1 MAFKR
6 LSQAA
11 MVKRG
16 FGQVEPNHLSAR
28 FTGEIYAQMPAAKDI
43 NVLEQGQFV
52 KYDYANRAVNFTGAG
67 EWMLV
72 FNEIKLYRDWETDE
86 DFAMIKRDYNAYVY
100 SPLGQNTD
108 GSLTEAQLVKNYNS
122 LGQQAGGEV
131 IDWNTAL
138 GTNADGDEFNS
149 IDLGRLPVG
158 YSYDREVMEDPAMMP
173 EGTVM
178 VPRVFKTH
186 EGDIFTTNT
195 VNAKFD
201 DVKVGDF
208 LKVGTKGILEPG
220 GNMDTDKMVWQIV
233 KKYTMPD
240 LQPAVKVMRVK

>member
-1 MAFKR
+1 MAFKSF
-6 LSQAA
+6 SQAK

-52 KYDYANRAVNFTGAG
+52 KYDYANRAVNFTGVG

-72 FNEIKLYRDWETDE
+72 FNEIKIYRDWETDE
-86 DFAMIKRDYNAYVY
+86 DFAMMRRDYNAYVY

-108 GSLTEAQLVKNYNS
+108 GSLAEADLTKTYTS
-122 LGQQAGGEV
+122 LGQQATGEV
-131 IDWNTAL
+131 INEL
-138 GTNADGDEFNS
+138 PEM
-149 IDLGRLPVG
+149 GRLPVG
-158 YSYDREVMEDPAMMP
+158 YTYEREVMEDPAMMP

-195 VNAKFD
+195 INATFD
-201 DVKVGDF
+201 EVKVGDL
-208 LKVGTKGILEPG
+208 LKVGANGILEPG
-220 GNMDTDKMVWQIV
+220 AAETDTFVWQIV

>member
-1 MAFKR
+1 MAFKS
-6 LSQAA
+6 LSQAT

-100 SPLGQNTD
+100 SPLGQNSD
-108 GSLTEAQLVKNYNS
+108 GSLTEAQLTKNYNS
-122 LGQQAGGEV
+122 LGQQATGEV
-131 IDWNTAL
+131 L
-138 GTNADGDEFNS
+138 GMDP
-149 IDLGRLPVG
+149 DLGRLPVG
-158 YSYDREVMEDPAMMP
+158 YSYDREVMEEYNMMP

-195 VNAKFD
+195 INAKFD

-208 LKVGTKGILEPG
+208 LKVGEKGILEPG
-220 GNMDTDKMVWQIV
+220 SMDDAFVWQIV

>member
-1 MAFKR
+1 MAFKS
-6 LSQAA
+6 LSQAK

-28 FTGEIYAQMPAAKDI
+28 FTGEIYAQMPATKEI

-52 KYDYANRAVNFTGAG
+52 KYDYANRAVNFTGPG

-72 FNEIKLYRDWETDE
+72 YNEIKLYRDWETDE
-86 DFAMIKRDYNAYVY
+86 DFALIKRDYNAYVY

-108 GSLTEAQLVKNYNS
+108 GSLAEK
-122 LGQQAGGEV
+122 
-131 IDWNTAL
+131 
-138 GTNADGDEFNS
+138 
-149 IDLGRLPVG
+149 DLTKVYTQEKYPVDVDMGRLPVG
-158 YSYDREVMEDPAMMP
+158 YTYEREVMEDYNLMP
-173 EGTVM
+173 DGSVM

-195 VNAKFD
+195 IADGFD
-201 DVKVGDF
+201 EVHVGDF
-208 LKVGTKGILEPG
+208 LKPNDKGILAPG
-220 GNMDTDKMVWQIV
+220 ANVETDTFVWQIV
-233 KKYTMPD
+233 KKYTLPD

>member
-1 MAFKR
+1 MAYKS

-28 FTGEIYAQMPAAKDI
+28 FTGEIYAQMPAAASI
-43 NVLEQGQFV
+43 NILEQGQFV
-52 KYDYANRAVNFTGAG
+52 KYDYANREVNFTGVG

-100 SPLGQNTD
+100 SLMGQNSD
-108 GSLTEAQLVKNYNS
+108 GSLTEEELVKTYT
-122 LGQQAGGEV
+122 QEKYPV
-131 IDWNTAL
+131 DPDT
-138 GTNADGDEFNS
+138 
-149 IDLGRLPVG
+149 GRLPVG
-158 YSYDREVMEDPAMMP
+158 YTYEREVMEDPAYLK
-173 EGTVM
+173 EGEVM

-195 VNAKFD
+195 VAAKFD
-201 DVKVGDF
+201 DVNVGDL
-208 LKVGTKGILEPG
+208 LKIGDDGILAPG
-220 GNMDTDKMVWQIV
+220 GNMDSDKMVWQIV

>member
-1 MAFKR
+1 MAFKS
-6 LSQAA
+6 LSQAT

-72 FNEIKLYRDWETDE
+72 YNEIKLYRDWETDE

-100 SPLGQNTD
+100 SPLGQNSD
-108 GSLTEAQLVKNYNS
+108 GSLTEAQLTKNYNS
-122 LGQQAGGEV
+122 LGQQATGEV
-131 IDWNTAL
+131 L
-138 GTNADGDEFNS
+138 GMDP
-149 IDLGRLPVG
+149 DLGRLPVG

-195 VNAKFD
+195 INAKFD

-208 LKVGTKGILEPG
+208 LKVGEKGILEPG
-220 GNMDTDKMVWQIV
+220 SMDDAFVWQIV

>member
-1 MAFKR
+1 MAFKSF
-6 LSQAA
+6 SQAK

-52 KYDYANRAVNFTGAG
+52 KYDYANRAVNFTGVG

-72 FNEIKLYRDWETDE
+72 FNEIKIYRDWETDE
-86 DFAMIKRDYNAYVY
+86 DFAMMRRDYNAYVY

-108 GSLTEAQLVKNYNS
+108 GSLKEADLTKTYTS
-122 LGQQAGGEV
+122 LGQQATGEV
-131 IDWNTAL
+131 INEL
-138 GTNADGDEFNS
+138 PEM
-149 IDLGRLPVG
+149 GRLPVG
-158 YSYDREVMEDPAMMP
+158 YTYEREVMEDPAMMP

-195 VNAKFD
+195 INATFDEVN
-201 DVKVGDF
+201 VGDL
-208 LKVGTKGILEPG
+208 LKVGANGILEPG
-220 GNMDTDKMVWQIV
+220 AAETDTFVWQIV

>member
-1 MAFKR
+1 MAFKS
-6 LSQAA
+6 LSQAK

-28 FTGEIYAQMPAAKDI
+28 FTGEIYAQMPATKEI

-52 KYDYANRAVNFTGAG
+52 KYDYANRAVNFTGPG

-72 FNEIKLYRDWETDE
+72 YNEIKLYRDWETDE
-86 DFAMIKRDYNAYVY
+86 DFALIKRDYNAYVY

-108 GSLTEAQLVKNYNS
+108 GSLAEK
-122 LGQQAGGEV
+122 
-131 IDWNTAL
+131 
-138 GTNADGDEFNS
+138 
-149 IDLGRLPVG
+149 DLTKVYTQEKYPVDVDMGRLPVG
-158 YSYDREVMEDPAMMP
+158 YTYEREVMEDYNLMP
-173 EGTVM
+173 DGAVM

-195 VNAKFD
+195 IAAGFDEVN
-201 DVKVGDF
+201 VGDL
-208 LKVGTKGILEPG
+208 LKPNDKGILAPG
-220 GNMDTDKMVWQIV
+220 ANIENDTFVWQIV
-233 KKYTMPD
+233 KKYTLPD

>member
-1 MAFKR
+1 MAFKS
-6 LSQAA
+6 LSQAT

-100 SPLGQNTD
+100 SPLGQNSD
-108 GSLTEAQLVKNYNS
+108 GSLTEAQLTKNYNS
-122 LGQQAGGEV
+122 LGQQATGE
-131 IDWNTAL
+131 ILDM
-138 GTNADGDEFNS
+138 DP
-149 IDLGRLPVG
+149 DLFRLPVG

-195 VNAKFD
+195 INAKFD

-208 LKVGTKGILEPG
+208 LKVGEKGILEPG

>member
-1 MAFKR
+1 MAYKS
-6 LSQAA
+6 LSQAK

-28 FTGEIYAQMPAAKDI
+28 FTGEIYAQMPAAKEI
-43 NVLEQGQFV
+43 EVLEQGQFV

-100 SPLGQNTD
+100 SLMGQNTD
-108 GSLTEAQLVKNYNS
+108 GSMTEEQLIKTYTS
-122 LGQQAGGEV
+122 LGQQATGEK
-131 IDWNTAL
+131 IDVNP
-138 GTNADGDEFNS
+138 
-149 IDLGRLPVG
+149 DLGRLPVG
-158 YSYDREVMEDPAMMP
+158 YTYEREVMEDYNMMP

-186 EGDIFTTNT
+186 EGDIFTTNMIQ
-195 VNAKFD
+195 AAFD
-201 DVKVGDF
+201 EVKVGDF
-208 LKVGTKGILEPG
+208 LKIGEKGILTPG
-220 GNMDTDKMVWQIV
+220 ADMEADKMVWQIV

>member
-1 MAFKR
+1 MAFKS
-6 LSQAA
+6 LSQAT

-72 FNEIKLYRDWETDE
+72 YNEIKLYRDWETDE

-100 SPLGQNTD
+100 SPLGQNSD
-108 GSLTEAQLVKNYNS
+108 GSLTEAQLTKNYNS
-122 LGQQAGGEV
+122 LGQQATGEV
-131 IDWNTAL
+131 L
-138 GTNADGDEFNS
+138 GMDP
-149 IDLGRLPVG
+149 DLGRLPVG

-195 VNAKFD
+195 INAKFD

-208 LKVGTKGILEPG
+208 LKVGEKGILEPG
-220 GNMDTDKMVWQIV
+220 SQDDAFVWQIV

>member
-1 MAFKR
+1 MAFKS
-6 LSQAA
+6 LSQAK

-28 FTGEIYAQMPAAKDI
+28 FTGEIYAQMPATKEI

-52 KYDYANRAVNFTGAG
+52 KYDYANRAVNFTGPG

-72 FNEIKLYRDWETDE
+72 YNEIKLYRDWETDE
-86 DFAMIKRDYNAYVY
+86 DFALIKRDYNAYVY

-108 GSLTEAQLVKNYNS
+108 GSLAEK
-122 LGQQAGGEV
+122 
-131 IDWNTAL
+131 
-138 GTNADGDEFNS
+138 
-149 IDLGRLPVG
+149 DLTKVYTQEKYPVDVDMGRLPVG
-158 YSYDREVMEDPAMMP
+158 YTYEREVMEDYNLMP
-173 EGTVM
+173 DGAVM

-195 VNAKFD
+195 IAAGFDEVN
-201 DVKVGDF
+201 VGDL
-208 LKVGTKGILEPG
+208 LKPNDKGILAPG
-220 GNMDTDKMVWQIV
+220 ANVENDTFVWQIV
-233 KKYTMPD
+233 KKYTLPD

>member
-1 MAFKR
+1 MAFKS
-6 LSQAA
+6 LSQAK

-28 FTGEIYAQMPAAKDI
+28 FTGEIYAQMPATKEI

-52 KYDYANRAVNFTGAG
+52 KYDYANRAVNFTGPG

-72 FNEIKLYRDWETDE
+72 YNEIKLYRDWETDE
-86 DFAMIKRDYNAYVY
+86 DFALIKRDYNAYVY

-108 GSLTEAQLVKNYNS
+108 GSLAEK
-122 LGQQAGGEV
+122 
-131 IDWNTAL
+131 
-138 GTNADGDEFNS
+138 
-149 IDLGRLPVG
+149 DLTKVYTQEKYPVDVDMGRLPVG
-158 YSYDREVMEDPAMMP
+158 YTYEREVMEDYNLMP
-173 EGTVM
+173 DGAVM

-195 VNAKFD
+195 IAAGFDEVN
-201 DVKVGDF
+201 VGDL
-208 LKVGTKGILEPG
+208 LKPNDKGILAPG
-220 GNMDTDKMVWQIV
+220 ANIETDTFVWQIV
-233 KKYTMPD
+233 KKYTLPD

>member
-1 MAFKR
+1 MAFKS
-6 LSQAA
+6 LSQAT

-72 FNEIKLYRDWETDE
+72 YNEIKLYRDWETDE

-100 SPLGQNTD
+100 SPLGQNSD
-108 GSLTEAQLVKNYNS
+108 GSLTEAQLTKNYNS
-122 LGQQAGGEV
+122 LGQQATGE
-131 IDWNTAL
+131 IL
-138 GTNADGDEFNS
+138 GMDP
-149 IDLGRLPVG
+149 DLGRLPVG

-195 VNAKFD
+195 INAKFD

-208 LKVGTKGILEPG
+208 LKVGEKGILEPG
-220 GNMDTDKMVWQIV
+220 SMDDAFVWQIV

>member
-1 MAFKR
+1 MAFKS
-6 LSQAA
+6 LSQAT

-72 FNEIKLYRDWETDE
+72 YNEIKLYRDWETDE

-100 SPLGQNTD
+100 SPLGQNSD
-108 GSLTEAQLVKNYNS
+108 GSLTEAQLTKNYNS
-122 LGQQAGGEV
+122 LGQQATGEV
-131 IDWNTAL
+131 L
-138 GTNADGDEFNS
+138 GMDP
-149 IDLGRLPVG
+149 DLGRLPVG

-178 VPRVFKTH
+178 VPRVYKTH

-195 VNAKFD
+195 INAKFD

-208 LKVGTKGILEPG
+208 LKVGEKGILEPG
-220 GNMDTDKMVWQIV
+220 SMDDAFVWQIV

>member
-1 MAFKR
+1 MAFKSF
-6 LSQAA
+6 SQAK

-52 KYDYANRAVNFTGAG
+52 KYDYANRAVNFTGVG

-72 FNEIKLYRDWETDE
+72 FNEIKIYRDWETDE
-86 DFAMIKRDYNAYVY
+86 DFAMMRRDYNAYVY
-100 SPLGQNTD
+100 SPLGQNSD
-108 GSLTEAQLVKNYNS
+108 GSLKEADLTKTYTS
-122 LGQQAGGEV
+122 LGQQATGEV
-131 IDWNTAL
+131 INEL
-138 GTNADGDEFNS
+138 PEM
-149 IDLGRLPVG
+149 GRLPVG
-158 YSYDREVMEDPAMMP
+158 YTYEREVMEDPAMMP
-173 EGTVM
+173 EGAVM

-195 VNAKFD
+195 INATFD
-201 DVKVGDF
+201 EVKVGDL
-208 LKVGTKGILEPG
+208 LKVGANGILEPG
-220 GNMDTDKMVWQIV
+220 AAETDTFVWQIV

>member
-1 MAFKR
+1 MAFKSF
-6 LSQAA
+6 SQAA

-52 KYDYANRAVNFTGAG
+52 KYDYANRAVNFTGVG

-100 SPLGQNTD
+100 SLMGQNSN
-108 GSLTEAQLVKNYNS
+108 GEMTEEQLIKTYTS
-122 LGQQAGGEV
+122 LGQQATGEV
-131 IDWNTAL
+131 INEL
-138 GTNADGDEFNS
+138 PEM
-149 IDLGRLPVG
+149 GRLPVG
-158 YSYDREVMEDPAMMP
+158 YTYEREVMEDPAMMP

-195 VNAKFD
+195 INATFD
-201 DVKVGDF
+201 EVKVGDL
-208 LKVGTKGILEPG
+208 LKVGANGILEPG
-220 GNMDTDKMVWQIV
+220 AAETDTFVWQIV

>member
-1 MAFKR
+1 MAYKSF
-6 LSQAA
+6 SQAK

-28 FTGEIYAQMPAAKDI
+28 FTGEIYAQMPAAKEI
-43 NVLEQGQFV
+43 EVLEQGQFV

-100 SPLGQNTD
+100 SLMGQNTD
-108 GSLTEAQLVKNYNS
+108 GSMTEEQLIKTYTS
-122 LGQQAGGEV
+122 LGQQATGEKIGV
-131 IDWNTAL
+131 DP
-138 GTNADGDEFNS
+138 
-149 IDLGRLPVG
+149 DLGRLPVG
-158 YSYDREVMEDPAMMP
+158 YTYEREVMEDPAMMP

-186 EGDIFTTNT
+186 EGDIFTTNMIQ
-195 VNAKFD
+195 AAFD
-201 DVKVGDF
+201 EVKVGDF
-208 LKVGTKGILEPG
+208 LKIGEKGILTPG
-220 GNMDTDKMVWQIV
+220 ADMDADKMVWQIV

>member
-1 MAFKR
+1 MAFKS
-6 LSQAA
+6 LSQAT

-72 FNEIKLYRDWETDE
+72 YNEIKLYRDWETDE

-108 GSLTEAQLVKNYNS
+108 GSLTEAQLTKNYNS
-122 LGQQAGGEV
+122 LGQQATGEV
-131 IDWNTAL
+131 L
-138 GTNADGDEFNS
+138 GMDP
-149 IDLGRLPVG
+149 DLGRLPVG

-195 VNAKFD
+195 INAKFD

-208 LKVGTKGILEPG
+208 LKVGEKGILEPG
-220 GNMDTDKMVWQIV
+220 SENDAFVWQIV

>member
-1 MAFKR
+1 MAFKS
-6 LSQAA
+6 LSQAT

-72 FNEIKLYRDWETDE
+72 YNEIKLYRDWETDE

-100 SPLGQNTD
+100 SPLGQNSD
-108 GSLTEAQLVKNYNS
+108 GSLTEAQLTKNYNS
-122 LGQQAGGEV
+122 LGQQATGEV
-131 IDWNTAL
+131 L
-138 GTNADGDEFNS
+138 GMDP
-149 IDLGRLPVG
+149 DLGRLPVG

-195 VNAKFD
+195 INAKFD

-208 LKVGTKGILEPG
+208 LKVGEKGILEPG

>member
-1 MAFKR
+1 MAFKSF
-6 LSQAA
+6 SQAK

-72 FNEIKLYRDWETDE
+72 FNEIKIYRDWETDE
-86 DFAMIKRDYNAYVY
+86 DFAMMRRDYNAYVY

-108 GSLTEAQLVKNYNS
+108 GSLKEADLTKTYTS
-122 LGQQAGGEV
+122 LGQQATGEV
-131 IDWNTAL
+131 INEL
-138 GTNADGDEFNS
+138 PEM
-149 IDLGRLPVG
+149 GRLPVG
-158 YSYDREVMEDPAMMP
+158 YTYEREVMEDPAMMP

-195 VNAKFD
+195 INAAFD
-201 DVKVGDF
+201 DVKVGDL
-208 LKVGTKGILEPG
+208 LKVGANGILEPG
-220 GNMDTDKMVWQIV
+220 AAETDTFVWQIV

>member
-1 MAFKR
+1 MAFKS
-6 LSQAA
+6 LSQAT

-28 FTGEIYAQMPAAKDI
+28 FTGEIYAQMPAAADI
-43 NVLEQGQFV
+43 QVLEQGQFV

-72 FNEIKLYRDWETDE
+72 YNEIKLYRDWETDE
-86 DFAMIKRDYNAYVY
+86 DFAMIKRDYNSYVY

-108 GSLTEAQLVKNYNS
+108 GSLTEAQLTKNYNS
-122 LGQQAGGEV
+122 LGQQATGEV
-131 IDWNTAL
+131 L
-138 GTNADGDEFNS
+138 GMDP
-149 IDLGRLPVG
+149 DLGRLPVG

-173 EGTVM
+173 AGAVM
-178 VPRVFKTH
+178 TPRVFKTH

-195 VNAKFD
+195 INAKFD

-208 LKVGTKGILEPG
+208 LKVGEKGILEPG
-220 GNMDTDKMVWQIV
+220 SKDDAFVWQIV

>member
-1 MAFKR
+1 MAFKSF
-6 LSQAA
+6 SQAA

-52 KYDYANRAVNFTGAG
+52 KYDYANRAVNFTGVG

-100 SPLGQNTD
+100 SLMGQNTD
-108 GSLTEAQLVKNYNS
+108 GSMTEEQLVKTYTS
-122 LGQQAGGEV
+122 LGQQATGEV
-131 IDWNTAL
+131 IGEDP
-138 GTNADGDEFNS
+138 
-149 IDLGRLPVG
+149 DLGRLPVG
-158 YSYDREVMEDPAMMP
+158 YTYEREVMEDPGMMP

-201 DVKVGDF
+201 DVKVGDL
-208 LKVGTKGILEPG
+208 LKVGDNGILTPG
-220 GNMDTDKMVWQIV
+220 GDMSADPMVWQIV

>member
-1 MAFKR
+1 MAFKSF
-6 LSQAA
+6 SQAK

-52 KYDYANRAVNFTGAG
+52 KYDYANRAVNFTGVG

-100 SPLGQNTD
+100 SLMGQNSD
-108 GSLTEAQLVKNYNS
+108 GSMTEADLIKTYTS
-122 LGQQAGGEV
+122 LGQQATGEK
-131 IDWNTAL
+131 IEEL
-138 GTNADGDEFNS
+138 PE
-149 IDLGRLPVG
+149 LGRLPVG
-158 YSYDREVMEDPAMMP
+158 YTYEREVMEDPAMMP

-195 VNAKFD
+195 INATFD
-201 DVKVGDF
+201 EVKVGDL
-208 LKVGTKGILEPG
+208 LKVGAKGILEPG
-220 GNMDTDKMVWQIV
+220 ATENDAFVWQIV

>member
-1 MAFKR
+1 MAFKSF
-6 LSQAA
+6 SQAK

-52 KYDYANRAVNFTGAG
+52 KYDYANRAVNFTGVG

-72 FNEIKLYRDWETDE
+72 FNEIKIYRDWETDE
-86 DFAMIKRDYNAYVY
+86 DFAMMRRDYNAYVY

-108 GSLTEAQLVKNYNS
+108 GSLKEADLTKTYTS
-122 LGQQAGGEV
+122 LGQQATGEV
-131 IDWNTAL
+131 INEL
-138 GTNADGDEFNS
+138 PEM
-149 IDLGRLPVG
+149 GRLPVG
-158 YSYDREVMEDPAMMP
+158 YTYEREVMEDPAMMP

-195 VNAKFD
+195 INAAFD
-201 DVKVGDF
+201 DVKVGDL
-208 LKVGTKGILEPG
+208 LKVGANGILEPG
-220 GNMDTDKMVWQIV
+220 AAETDTFVWQIV

>member
-1 MAFKR
+1 MAFKSF
-6 LSQAA
+6 SQAA

-52 KYDYANRAVNFTGAG
+52 KYDYANRAVNFTGVG

-100 SPLGQNTD
+100 SLMGQNSD
-108 GSLTEAQLVKNYNS
+108 GSMTEEQLIKTYTS
-122 LGQQAGGEV
+122 LGQQATGEK
-131 IDWNTAL
+131 IEEL
-138 GTNADGDEFNS
+138 PE
-149 IDLGRLPVG
+149 LGRLPVG
-158 YSYDREVMEDPAMMP
+158 YTYEREVMEDPAAMP

-201 DVKVGDF
+201 DVKVGDL
-208 LKVGTKGILEPG
+208 LKVGDNGILTPG
-220 GNMDTDKMVWQIV
+220 GNMETDAMVWQIV

>member
-1 MAFKR
+1 MAFKS
-6 LSQAA
+6 LSQAK

-28 FTGEIYAQMPAAKDI
+28 FTGEIYAQMPATKEI

-52 KYDYANRAVNFTGAG
+52 KYDYANRAVNFTGPG

-72 FNEIKLYRDWETDE
+72 YNEIKLYRDWETDE
-86 DFAMIKRDYNAYVY
+86 DFALIKRDYNAYVY

-108 GSLTEAQLVKNYNS
+108 GSLAEK
-122 LGQQAGGEV
+122 
-131 IDWNTAL
+131 
-138 GTNADGDEFNS
+138 
-149 IDLGRLPVG
+149 DLTKVYTQEKYPVDVDMGRLPVG
-158 YSYDREVMEDPAMMP
+158 YTYEREVMEDYNLMP
-173 EGTVM
+173 DGTVM

-195 VNAKFD
+195 IAAGFD
-201 DVKVGDF
+201 EVHVGDF
-208 LKVGTKGILEPG
+208 FKPNDTTILAPG
-220 GNMDTDKMVWQIV
+220 ANVETDTFVWQIV
-233 KKYTMPD
+233 KKYTLPD